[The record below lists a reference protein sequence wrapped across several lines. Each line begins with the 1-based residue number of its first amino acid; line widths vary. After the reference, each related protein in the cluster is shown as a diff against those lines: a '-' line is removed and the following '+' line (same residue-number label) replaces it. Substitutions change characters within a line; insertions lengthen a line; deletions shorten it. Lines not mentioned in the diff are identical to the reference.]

1 MPKFF
6 KSKKKK
12 NMISWLCFY
21 EKKNYYDAE
30 NLYNNLSKASK
41 GFGLKI
47 LEPEWIEMPDKATP
61 KNWTD
66 TVEDYIGKDITQSKY
81 TFVVFLIGQKDPKG
95 KLYCHLKKHSL
106 CTNGYV
112 SQVIKVSSLQ
122 KKGILSVCSKIL
134 LQINAKLGGYSY
146 QLKKDNED
154 KKNNKMTEKN
164 LMVVGIDSSYIKKK
178 GRGIAMVATVNDNYT
193 NFYNREEIIE
203 ESDEKNIKKIEFK
216 ISAFIEDAIEVYNEK
231 NSVYPQGIIIYR
243 QGVSLQQKEYLE
255 IEINQI
261 DEFLNPKDIDYYYIL
276 VNTKTTFKFFEIKQN
291 YFYNKKKKKEEY
303 FEEYYNPEPGL
314 LIIDGVTNKKFFEFY
329 IQPQQVTSG
338 SATPTCF
345 HVAYGNLDFANY
357 IPKFTYD
364 LCYIYSNWQGPVRVP
379 NVIKAAEKL
388 SKMTAKYTFEELN
401 SKLEIGQAYL

>member
-1 MPKFF
+1 M
-6 KSKKKK
+6 
-12 NMISWLCFY
+12 
-21 EKKNYYDAE
+21 
-30 NLYNNLSKASK
+30 
-41 GFGLKI
+41 
-47 LEPEWIEMPDKATP
+47 
-61 KNWTD
+61 
-66 TVEDYIGKDITQSKY
+66 
-81 TFVVFLIGQKDPKG
+81 
-95 KLYCHLKKHSL
+95 
-106 CTNGYV
+106 
-112 SQVIKVSSLQ
+112 
-122 KKGILSVCSKIL
+122 SVCSKIL

-154 KKNNKMTEKN
+154 KKNNKMTEKR

-255 IEINQI
+255 IEISQI